1 MGWELADLVP
11 ETKGCYFYEFLWINK
26 EQEENNMINEE
37 QKQIWLF
44 MSFDNEWKKLELY
57 DER

>member
-1 MGWELADLVP
+1 MNQ
-11 ETKGCYFYEFLWINK
+11 NK

-37 QKQIWLF
+37 QKQIGLF
-44 MSFDNEWKKLELY
+44 MSFYNEWKKLELY